1 MISFVS
7 LQQFDQMSDDEAEA
21 YLNGIRKELR
31 ETLWEQFKLGFVIP
45 EYEETTEY
53 EELVKDILY
62 LNNTFQL
69 SVDVINRHLEQL
81 LKVFPQKVSKLEEKY
96 HAQVSQASKDRTS
109 TNNSNGTSESSQSV

>member
-53 EELVKDILY
+53 EELVKDILC

-96 HAQVSQASKDRTS
+96 HA
-109 TNNSNGTSESSQSV
+109 